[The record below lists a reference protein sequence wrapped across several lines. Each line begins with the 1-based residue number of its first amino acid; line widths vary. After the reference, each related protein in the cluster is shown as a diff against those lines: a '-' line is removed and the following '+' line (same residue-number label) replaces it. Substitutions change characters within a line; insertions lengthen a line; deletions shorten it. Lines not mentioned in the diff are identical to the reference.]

1 MESPEL
7 IDYCRQFVQ
16 PDAALASDAVP
27 MPYVEIFDSHL
38 PDLNN
43 DHQIN
48 IFTFHTSVPESASE
62 ISLPDVAIDHGA
74 IDYDVIVEEMIRSAL
89 AFQPD
94 AHVFFVT
101 DADTMPR
108 LEHPRVSVIRL
119 PLEREFPMYERV
131 QAMWAYA
138 HSSLYQKPTVFL
150 DSDAFINKD
159 IGWVFHENMDLA
171 VTYRGGGLMPINE
184 GVFFANARDIGAV
197 ARFFDHYLLAYRGL
211 LSDPV
216 VTKIYGDVRRW
227 RGGQLSLNAVCCP
240 LGLPSSLDTAHF
252 LGAKIEYR
260 PCSELNFSFEY
271 HTNLLSKAELN
282 SKSII
287 HLKGGRKILLDHVVE
302 LQNKG
307 EPQRQKIDFF
317 YETLTTNGQKRGRH
331 INKTQHQIPT
341 QKPGKIAVTKP
352 NKQIIFI
359 GNNTFTGFLFC
370 EFFEFFG
377 HQVAHLYVPRQ
388 QKRCRP
394 EEYFE
399 SSPTPK
405 WSVQYTDFDSL
416 RRDLENL
423 IEISSETPTI
433 FCTGELENA
442 YLCEW
447 KINHRWIAD
456 GADLTEYPFEMN
468 DTALQI
474 REALQDSPFI
484 EYVFGSQQDMKH
496 ACRVL
501 GLANRHI
508 FNFVTPPPLRV
519 IQGAEQ
525 KRDYYHDQSRLQ
537 SNNKKIVGEADFTV
551 LTPARR
557 VYSDSSKL
565 FSKGTEYICPA
576 LQEVSILH
584 RNFHL
589 IATASGPHSARF
601 KEEIAKL
608 NLAHV
613 TLLPHLSQQ
622 SLFNL
627 FCEDRVLVLDQFG
640 LVETAF
646 SGILR
651 EAVFFGAPT
660 VSNQN
665 LRDLPF
671 GLERS
676 FFRATNSTEI
686 AKNMNEILSL
696 SLSSYYRTR
705 VEILSHMLDNF
716 SPSTII
722 DTLLMPGTGAVQI
735 SLPC

>member
-1 MESPEL
+1 MEAPEL
-7 IDYCRQFVQ
+7 IDYCRQFVDPNATLT
-16 PDAALASDAVP
+16 PDATLIR
-27 MPYVEIFDSHL
+27 YVEVFDSHL

-48 IFTFHTSVPESASE
+48 IFTFHTSVPESASK
-62 ISLPDVAIDHGA
+62 ISLPDVAVDHGA
-74 IDYDVIVEEMIRSAL
+74 IDYDVICEEMVRSAL

-108 LEHPRVSVIRL
+108 LEHPRVSVVRL
-119 PLEREFPMYERV
+119 PLQREFPMYERV

-159 IGWVFHENMDLA
+159 ISWVFHEGMDIA

-184 GVFFANARDIGAV
+184 GVFFANTRDTAAV
-197 ARFFDHYLLAYRGL
+197 ARFFDHYLLVYRRL

-216 VTKIYGDVRRW
+216 VEKIYGDVRRW
-227 RGGQLSLNAVCCP
+227 RGGQLSLNAITCP
-240 LGLPSSLDTAHF
+240 LGLPTSLDRAF
-252 LGAKIEYR
+252 YLGASIDYH
-260 PCSELNFSFEY
+260 PCTDLNFSFEY
-271 HTNLLSKAELN
+271 DAKLLSKAELA

-287 HLKGGRKILLDHVVE
+287 HLKGGRKVLLDHIVE
-302 LQNKG
+302 LQTQG
-307 EPQRQKIDFF
+307 EPHREIIEIFLKKTAIGDQESGQ
-317 YETLTTNGQKRGRH
+317 YTNKM
-331 INKTQHQIPT
+331 QHQLSSQISVTTT
-341 QKPGKIAVTKP
+341 QNRL
-352 NKQIIFI
+352 NKQIIFV
-359 GNNTFTGFLFC
+359 GNNTLMGFQFC

-377 HQVAHLYVPRQ
+377 HQTTHLYVPRQ
-388 QKRCRP
+388 EKRCRP
-394 EEYFE
+394 EEFFG

-405 WSVQYTDFDSL
+405 WSIQHSDFDSL
-416 RRDLENL
+416 RRDLESRL
-423 IEISSETPTI
+423 ETASAAPTI
-433 FCTGELENA
+433 FCTGEIESA
-442 YLCEW
+442 YLCKW
-447 KINHRWIAD
+447 KISHRWIAD
-456 GADLTEYPFEMN
+456 GADLTAYPFEMN
-468 DTALQI
+468 DRALQI
-474 REALQDSPFI
+474 RKTLQNSPFI

-508 FNFVTPPPLRV
+508 YNFVSPPPLRV
-519 IQGAEQ
+519 IQGAEK
-525 KRDYYHDQSRLQ
+525 KREYYHEQSRLQ
-537 SNNKKIVGEADFTV
+537 SNNKRFVGEADFTI

-565 FSKGTEYICPA
+565 FSKGTEHICPA

-640 LVETAF
+640 VVETAF

-660 VSNQN
+660 ISNQN
-665 LRDLPF
+665 LRDIPF
-671 GLERS
+671 DLERS

-686 AKNMNEILSL
+686 AKNMDEILSL

-705 VEILSHMLDNF
+705 VKILSHVIDNF
-716 SPSTII
+716 SPSAII
-722 DTLLMPGTGAVQI
+722 DMLLMPTTKAV
-735 SLPC
+735 